1 MFCGDLNKKE
11 IQKEGK
17 YVYIHITDSFC
28 CTAETNTT
36 LKTNYTLIQ
45 KKNKKHLS
53 VECLERCTS
62 FLKCSEYTAYYQ
74 LLVGT
79 YV

>member
-1 MFCGDLNKKE
+1 MRTYCIEQRTLLNVLWWSKQEGNPK
-11 IQKEGK
+11 KEGK

-45 KKNKKHLS
+45 NKKQKKN
-53 VECLERCTS
+53 T
-62 FLKCSEYTAYYQ
+62 
-74 LLVGT
+74 LVLNAWRGALHF
-79 YV
+79 